1 MIINTIL
8 QGCFLSGHTSAF
20 LTFWKFKSK
29 MPNFCGIYKPF
40 ELAAHAQIL
49 TCFEIKMEL
58 LSYFEYVLDCCVMKW
73 SIEQWLEKQEIQ
85 NAVGKTIEL
94 NANEELNHI
103 KTKNPL
109 KFLKKKTFSKFDNKK
124 TEWKEILDYS
134 DILLNLKKRRK
145 NYAFGK
151 NILLA

>member
-1 MIINTIL
+1 MIIDTIL

-134 DILLNLKKRRK
+134 DILLNIKKRRK

>member
-1 MIINTIL
+1 MR
-8 QGCFLSGHTSAF
+8 
-20 LTFWKFKSK
+20 
-29 MPNFCGIYKPF
+29 IYKPF

-109 KFLKKKTFSKFDNKK
+109 KFLKKKNIFKVWQQKNGMKGNFRLFWHTLKPKKEKKELCFRKKYFIGLIAIEQNPPPQKKLNYVKFNSKS
-124 TEWKEILDYS
+124 LYYS
-134 DILLNLKKRRK
+134 
-145 NYAFGK
+145 
-151 NILLA
+151 

>member
-1 MIINTIL
+1 MR
-8 QGCFLSGHTSAF
+8 
-20 LTFWKFKSK
+20 
-29 MPNFCGIYKPF
+29 IYKPF

-103 KTKNPL
+103 KTKNAL
-109 KFLKKKTFSKFDNKK
+109 KFLKKNIFKVWQKK

-134 DILLNLKKRRK
+134 DILLNIKKRRK